1 MQKTPLIILIML
13 VHMMGLSQSYELT
26 VKVVDIVELKG
37 KLRIAVFTDAA
48 NFKDKVSP
56 ADSAILEVTSQ
67 ELINIFKLSKG
78 TYAVAV
84 YQDENN
90 DGQLNTR
97 ALGIPEESVGFSNM
111 EKKKLRPPDF
121 KESAFFL
128 QSDTTIQIPLFYDKE
143 LKN

>member
-1 MQKTPLIILIML
+1 MQKFILIIFLIL
-13 VHMMGLSQSYELT
+13 VHMLGLGQSHELT
-26 VKVVDIVELKG
+26 VQVNGILEMKG
-37 KLRIAVFTDAA
+37 NLRIAVFTNADH
-48 NFKDKVSP
+48 FKDKVNP
-56 ADSAILEVTSQ
+56 ADSAIIEVTSQ
-67 ELINIFKLSKG
+67 ELTNIFKLSKG

-97 ALGIPEESVGFSNM
+97 ALGIPEESVGFSNI

-128 QSDTTIQIPLFYDKE
+128 QSDTTIQIPLFYDK
-143 LKN
+143 K